1 MPDRTSR
8 YALVGIASVEIPD
21 GVGGRRTVRHL
32 RRRFPPQPATLP
44 TLAEHVVRGGDR
56 LDVVAATYLGDPAQ
70 FWRICDANPV
80 IHPDALT
87 AADRIG
93 SAVRVPVPQP

>member
-1 MPDRTSR
+1 VPDRTSR
-8 YALVGIASVEIPD
+8 YATVAIASVDIPD
-21 GVGGRRTVRHL
+21 GLGAQRSERYL
-32 RRRFPPQPATLP
+32 RRRFPPQPATLL
-44 TLAEHVVRGGDR
+44 TSAEHVVRGGDR
-56 LDVVAATYLGDPAQ
+56 LDVLAATYLGDPTQ

-93 SAVRVPVPQP
+93 SPLRIPVPQP